1 MLAVVGE
8 RLTWSYKFPRMDMIP
23 ERIAQIEA
31 TLRSATNIPEA
42 TRQELLDLLA
52 GLKAEVTPLVQ
63 THGESAQQITG
74 SADAAVQAAV
84 HRGEQPE
91 QAAQAV
97 EGLAASVRD
106 FEASHPRLVQI
117 VDRLAVTLSN
127 MGI

>member
-1 MLAVVGE
+1 
-8 RLTWSYKFPRMDMIP
+8 MDQIP

-31 TLRSATNIPEA
+31 TLRNSANIPEA
-42 TRQELLDLLA
+42 TRQELLDLVA
-52 GLKAEVTPLVQ
+52 RLKVEVAPMAQ
-63 THGESAQQITG
+63 THGESVGQIAG

-84 HRGEQPE
+84 RREEQPE
-91 QAAQAV
+91 EAAQAV

-106 FEASHPRLVQI
+106 FEVSHPRLVQI

>member
-1 MLAVVGE
+1 MCE
-8 RLTWSYKFPRMDMIP
+8 EMDLIP

-31 TLRSATNIPEA
+31 TLRNSANIPEA
-42 TRQELLDLLA
+42 TRQELLDLVA
-52 GLKAEVTPLVQ
+52 RLKAEVTPMAS
-63 THGESAQQITG
+63 THGESVGQIAG

-84 HRGEQPE
+84 RREEQPE
-91 QAAQAV
+91 EAAQAV

-106 FEASHPRLVQI
+106 FEISHPRLVQI

>member
-1 MLAVVGE
+1 
-8 RLTWSYKFPRMDMIP
+8 MDLIP

-31 TLRSATNIPEA
+31 TLRNSASIPEA
-42 TRQELLDLLA
+42 TRQELLELVA
-52 GLKAEVTPLVQ
+52 GLKTEVTPLVE
-63 THGESAQQITG
+63 THGESAGHIAG

-84 HRGEQPE
+84 RREAQPE
-91 QAAQAV
+91 EAAQAV

-106 FEASHPRLVQI
+106 FEISHPRLVQI